1 MTVRELI
8 QRLLE
13 RPMND
18 KVVFHQDGKSVPGF
32 WTDLDEEHI
41 APGNGITIIDLD
53 KKYRDHYVAGP

>member
-1 MTVRELI
+1 
-8 QRLLE
+8 
-13 RPMND
+13 MND